1 MQLPHDNAHYS
12 VRVEFGTYVVRR
24 LKRAQFTALAT
35 DIALA
40 SAELKAKGRAWEDSA
55 ESLQNAMAD
64 RDGADDDLDDNAQ
77 HARANLGGRSVS
89 AVKEAP
95 YTLIFP
101 QGIGYYT
108 AARLEDEVGRYTEFG
123 ARVSAHLPDGD
134 SIKAPTLQAN
144 TQGIA
149 DFQAGTAA
157 LQQAAL
163 QRSMLRT
170 ELLQAVEA
178 WNRLMEKIYGL
189 LVAELG
195 KKAAERFFP
204 KSRNKS
210 KGKEDE
216 GGEA

>member
-12 VRVEFGTYVVRR
+12 IRVEFGTYVVRR
-24 LKRAQFTALAT
+24 LKRAQFTTLAADAALAT
-35 DIALA
+35 SD
-40 SAELKAKGRAWEDSA
+40 LKTKGRAWEDSA
-55 ESLQNAMAD
+55 EPIQNAMAD

-89 AVKEAP
+89 AAKEAP

-134 SIKAPTLQAN
+134 SIKTPTLQAN

-149 DFQAGTAA
+149 DFQAGTAT

-170 ELLQAVEA
+170 GLLQAVEA
-178 WNRLMEKIYGL
+178 WNKLMEKIYGL

-204 KSRNKS
+204 KSRSQS
-210 KGKEDE
+210 KDKEDE